1 LSGIRQADVKCQSE
15 RTWNGCKSLIPQ
27 HFDFILTSARALQ
40 LERQGLKFV
49 SIRKAQGF
57 ALIDLI
63 FVCGVIGLLCS
74 IAVPRLVMAKQS
86 AGAASAIGSMRAIS
100 SAQLSYALTCGSGFY
115 APTLMT
121 LGTPPPGTREPFVG
135 GGLGASDTVAKS
147 GYVMQ
152 MTATP
157 FGAAPASCN
166 GVGAGLSGQGFIA
179 AADPANLV
187 LPRFFGTNAN
197 NLIYEH
203 DSTLFSVMPDVGEPT
218 VGHLIR

>member
-1 LSGIRQADVKCQSE
+1 
-15 RTWNGCKSLIPQ
+15 
-27 HFDFILTSARALQ
+27 
-40 LERQGLKFV
+40 V
-49 SIRKAQGF
+49 SIRKAPGF

-63 FVCGVIGLLCS
+63 FVCGIIGLLAS

-115 APTLMT
+115 APNLTT
-121 LGTPPPGTREPFVG
+121 LGTPPPGTREAFVG
-135 GGLGASDTVAKS
+135 GGLGVSNTVAKS

-157 FGAAPASCN
+157 FGAAPGSCN
-166 GVGAGLSGQGFIA
+166 GVGVGLLGQGFVA
-179 AADPANLV
+179 AADPSSTV

-203 DSTLFSVMPDVGEPT
+203 DSTLFAVMPDFGEPA